1 MVRLL
6 LVPAVLLL
14 RQAGGTEE
22 AAAVEA
28 AEEAAPGG
36 RGGGGEGASMVH
48 TMVLG
53 TRPRAIYGLLRSTCG
68 ELARMYSHATAVR
81 AGEKES
87 GSRPSPTCLGRQR
100 GRSADYWSAVNRR
113 RAGRAAAE
121 YPRVY

>member
-36 RGGGGEGASMVH
+36 RGGGGEGASRVH

-68 ELARMYSHATAVR
+68 ELARMCFIRT
-81 AGEKES
+81 
-87 GSRPSPTCLGRQR
+87 
-100 GRSADYWSAVNRR
+100 RR
-113 RAGRAAAE
+113 RCGLERKRAAAD
-121 YPRVY
+121 PLQLAWGGSAGARPTTGVR